1 MMRIYPLLLL
11 LIMAAAPLK
20 AQTTIDLVIFYD
32 FEQIDDNEIP
42 DVTGNNSNA
51 ALIFG
56 NQLGC
61 GVVGNALEFNG
72 LDNRAVIQGEAI
84 DVFGTED
91 FTMSF
96 YFKALEQNVFGVQTL
111 VSKRDGCD
119 LNNAFEIRYVPNN
132 NSINILMS
140 EDTDLNA
147 NFDVEL
153 DESNCWHHVCLVR
166 AGTEI
171 LLYIDGIQR
180 EKVLRSNRIDLTNDA
195 IDLELGF
202 SSCAT
207 TGNNFE
213 GFIDEFR
220 LYDRALVQS
229 QVEEL
234 YFFPDQI
241 GNGFVDIGI
250 GKDTILYL
258 GNAIQTFATPSCAFS
273 YQWDPATGVQD
284 VNDPSTILTPTT
296 TTTYTLNFFD
306 NFGCV
311 AYDTFLVNVIDPSTL
326 DCEAF
331 LPNAFTP
338 NGDGLNDDIGI
349 DNPFAMTD
357 FVSFSIY
364 DRTGNVIFNTDDPF
378 LRWDG
383 NVRGK
388 QAMVDNYY
396 YLVKYNCSDIPK
408 ETSGTF
414 MLMK

>member
-132 NSINILMS
+132 NSINVLMN
-140 EDTDLNA
+140 EDTNLNA

-195 IDLELGF
+195 VDLELGF

-220 LYDRALVQS
+220 LYDRALVES
-229 QVEEL
+229 QVE
-234 YFFPDQI
+234 
-241 GNGFVDIGI
+241 
-250 GKDTILYL
+250 
-258 GNAIQTFATPSCAFS
+258 
-273 YQWDPATGVQD
+273 
-284 VNDPSTILTPTT
+284 
-296 TTTYTLNFFD
+296 
-306 NFGCV
+306 
-311 AYDTFLVNVIDPSTL
+311 
-326 DCEAF
+326 
-331 LPNAFTP
+331 
-338 NGDGLNDDIGI
+338 
-349 DNPFAMTD
+349 
-357 FVSFSIY
+357 
-364 DRTGNVIFNTDDPF
+364 
-378 LRWDG
+378 
-383 NVRGK
+383 
-388 QAMVDNYY
+388 
-396 YLVKYNCSDIPK
+396 
-408 ETSGTF
+408 
-414 MLMK
+414 